1 MRPEGRGMTTAQVRT
16 SERQP
21 RITLISSRLSA
32 KPRATAWVFYTV
44 LVAAVFFGLIYAQ
57 TELDAS
63 AFELRD
69 LEDQIAA
76 AEQEQLELE
85 LDLARLSSPARIVPA
100 ANDLGMVLPTQ
111 MHTLTA
117 PGIVAKA
124 DDQDLSDPLVTA
136 SP

>member
-1 MRPEGRGMTTAQVRT
+1 MTARAAKV
-16 SERQP
+16 ERQQP
-21 RITLISSRLSA
+21 ITLISNRLHGRSR
-32 KPRATAWVFYTV
+32 PTAWLFYTV

-69 LEDQIAA
+69 LEEQIAV
-76 AEQEQLELE
+76 AEQRQLELE
-85 LDLARLSSPARIVPA
+85 LDLARMSSPARIVPA
-100 ANDLGMVLPTQ
+100 ASDLGMVLPTDRR
-111 MHTLTA
+111 TITA

-124 DDQDLSDPLVTA
+124 DEPDLTDPLVAA